1 MLVQG
6 LRIDHYR
13 HAALAG
19 LTLVLMAQQ
28 VFIGD
33 DVRPMVTTR
42 VMHAQQYLTESC
54 QPRQCFQ
61 GLGRQRRNPEN
72 DHSRGQSLGSCFE
85 VVDAFDESLMDP
97 GTALRHALLSDIQ
110 QECTP

>member
-1 MLVQG
+1 MLVEG

-19 LTLVLMAQQ
+19 LTLVLMPQQ

-42 VMHAQQYLTESC
+42 VVYAQQDLTESC

-72 DHSRGQSLGSCFE
+72 DHSRGQSPGGDFE
-85 VVDAFDESLMDP
+85 VIDTFDKALMDT
-97 GTALRHALLSDIQ
+97 GTALRHAFFSHIQ
-110 QECTP
+110 QECAP